1 MIDRNDIYK
10 QMTIIPHTDQNKTDC
25 LEEQVIQKSKGDMN
39 GTSCIHCVLVTLY
52 STALS
57 HHERR

>member
-1 MIDRNDIYK
+1 MIDRNDIYQ

-25 LEEQVIQKSKGDMN
+25 LEEQLIQKNKGDMN
-39 GTSCIHCVLVTLY
+39 DTTCIVVLVTLY